1 MVVLI
6 VWLAVGGVS
15 LTVLAI
21 LGYGLFSQ
29 LKRLEETV
37 ERARDEL
44 LPGVEALRQPTPQGR
59 HRADRSSSRGSI

>member
-1 MVVLI
+1 VVVLI

-15 LTVLAI
+15 LIVLAV

-29 LKRLEETV
+29 FRRLQETV

-44 LPGVEALRQPTPQGR
+44 QPGIESLRPQTPQGR
-59 HRADRSSSRGSI
+59 HRAD

>member
-15 LTVLAI
+15 LIVLAI

-29 LKRLEETV
+29 FRRLEQAV
-37 ERARDEL
+37 EQARAEL
-44 LPGVEALRQPTPQGR
+44 LPGLEALRQPTPQGR
-59 HRADRSSSRGSI
+59 HRADRPSSGGSF

>member
-1 MVVLI
+1 VVVLI

-15 LTVLAI
+15 LIVIAI

-29 LKRLEETV
+29 FSRLVETV

-44 LPGVEALRQPTPQGR
+44 LPGVDALRPQTPQGR
-59 HRADRSSSRGSI
+59 HRAD